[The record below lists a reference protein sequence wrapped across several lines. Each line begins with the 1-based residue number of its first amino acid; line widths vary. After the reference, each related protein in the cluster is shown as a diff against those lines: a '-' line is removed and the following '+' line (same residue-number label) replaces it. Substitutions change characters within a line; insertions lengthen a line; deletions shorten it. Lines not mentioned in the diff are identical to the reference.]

1 MTTQELQIYK
11 EEKIRKNLVDG
22 TNLIAQGFKHL
33 QLEQGGCIQY
43 KKKREGNYY
52 VIKNGYGSGAELA
65 RFNTLKDAL
74 NDVYESGWGYIK
86 SYK

>member
-11 EEKIRKNLVDG
+11 EEKIRKNLIDG
-22 TNLIAQGFKHL
+22 TNFIAQGFKHL
-33 QLEQGGCIQY
+33 QLEGGCIQY
-43 KKKREGNYY
+43 KKRSEGNYY
-52 VIKNGYGSGAELA
+52 VTKNGYGTGYELQ